1 MKQRKVVDDSVKE
14 DEQDRGSDEK
24 KEAGWDSESEL
35 VEDERIE
42 KVRSH
47 MTTMTSVTVSGVNV
61 VKMSGWLLLMIE
73 TRKFIKFNKE

>member
-42 KVRSH
+42 KERSH

>member
-42 KVRSH
+42 KERSH
-47 MTTMTSVTVSGVNV
+47 MTTMTSVTGSGVNV